1 MKLSVMIPS
10 RGLRLAAMLG
20 LAVMAICTYVAFF
33 PGTTDPMQSMVPV
46 YKYGVGAGL
55 LALIWSV
62 WALLTLGRE
71 GPVGRRWKLAA
82 ILICLGCTSMVN
94 SLVGMLALALM
105 LNNSTV
111 DFVVQTSGLF
121 TYLVWPLALFAFP
134 ARRMLDKK
142 KLPWILD
149 VALIMTA
156 ISAAGWYFL
165 IAPQVKFEGPRFAFW
180 LTFAYPLADLVSL
193 AGVVAAISLGGP
205 FRPARALVMFGIT
218 TNVAGDVIQAV
229 YMVHNQRPPM
239 PFIQCLWI
247 LSALIV
253 GYAALQLRTDARK
266 DPVSLGQDGPLLKV
280 TLARAVI
287 TIAFLGGL
295 IALALWG
302 NWARPHSLDTFG
314 LNIGCVVATGCAL
327 VRLLNLIKDNN
338 DLAKSLANA
347 NAHLDDQV
355 KERTSQLSEAKD
367 QIERQERF
375 LRSVIDA
382 IPSLVVAK
390 NLDGSIMLANEAV
403 ARFFST
409 SVENLQGANYADV
422 VGATNP
428 NAPAIISEE
437 TEILLNG
444 NPVIVSEREI
454 VGGEG
459 TARTFEVVKTPVQ
472 GSGGQAEQVLI
483 VGNDITIRKEA
494 EKSLIVARDAAELS
508 MKVKA
513 EFLANMSHEIRTPM
527 NGVLGFTDLLLAED
541 LSPEHRESALSIKTS
556 AESLLKI
563 INDILDISSLDSGT
577 AKVQSIPT
585 SLSTIFVEV
594 ADAHRPA
601 AEAKGIGI
609 RLDVR
614 LDPGMQFL
622 ADPGKIKQVLGNLV
636 SNAVKFTEKGV
647 VNIEVDLLRQAQDL
661 ASIRIAVADTGIG
674 IPADRLEM
682 IFDAFSQVD
691 YSMTRKFGG
700 TGLGLS
706 LCKQFTELMGG
717 TIKAESREGQGS
729 TFTVDIAF
737 KTIAQPVAEQ
747 VGEQESLEGLQ
758 VLVVED
764 NEVNQKIARKILERL
779 GCSVTVANNGL
790 EAVDYLIKK
799 SCDVILM
806 DCQMPVMDGLDATR
820 RIREFESPGSDVPI
834 IAVTAN
840 AMAGDREKC
849 LAAGMDDY
857 IAKPIKVDV
866 LTSAM
871 TRLTSGRAA

>member
-10 RGLRLAAMLG
+10 RGLRIAAMLG
-20 LAVMAICTYVAFF
+20 FAVMAICAYVAFC
-33 PGTTDPMQSMVPV
+33 PGTTDPMRSMIPV

-55 LALIWSV
+55 LSLIWSV
-62 WALLTLGRE
+62 WALLTLSKE

-82 ILICLGCTSMVN
+82 ILICLGCASMVN

-105 LNNSTV
+105 LNNPTV

-121 TYLVWPLALFAFP
+121 TYLAWPIALFAFP

-180 LTFAYPLADLVSL
+180 LTFAYPVADLVSL

-205 FRPARALVMFGIT
+205 FRPARALVMIGIAI
-218 TNVAGDVIQAV
+218 NVAGDVIQAV
-229 YMVHNQRPPM
+229 YMVHNQQPPM

-247 LSALIV
+247 SSALIL
-253 GYAALQLRTDARK
+253 GYAALQLRIDARK
-266 DPVSLGQDGPLLKV
+266 DPASLGQEGPLLKV

-287 TIAFLGGL
+287 TLAFLGAL
-295 IALALWG
+295 ITLALWG
-302 NWARPHSLDTFG
+302 NWARPHSIDTIG
-314 LNIGCVVATGCAL
+314 LNIGCVVAAGCAL

-338 DLAKSLANA
+338 DLAKSLAHA
-347 NAHLDDQV
+347 NVHLDEQV
-355 KERTSQLSEAKD
+355 QERTRQLSQAKD
-367 QIERQERF
+367 EIERQERF

-390 NLDGSIMLANEAV
+390 AVDGSIVLANEAV
-403 ARFFST
+403 ARFFSK
-409 SVENLQGANYADV
+409 SIEDLQGANYADI

-428 NAPAIISEE
+428 SAPAIISEE
-437 TEILLNG
+437 TEVLLNG
-444 NPVIVSEREI
+444 NPVLVSEREI
-454 VGGEG
+454 VGGDG
-459 TARTFEVVKTPVQ
+459 TFRTFEVVKTPVQ
-472 GSGGQAEQVLI
+472 GASGQAEQVLI
-483 VGNDITIRKEA
+483 IGNDITVRKEA

-541 LSPEHRESALSIKTS
+541 LSPEHRESAVSIKTS

-563 INDILDISSLDSGT
+563 INDILDVSSLDSGT
-577 AKVQSIPT
+577 AKLEFT
-585 SLSTIFVEV
+585 TTLLSALSVEV
-594 ADAHRPA
+594 ANAYRPA

-614 LDPGMQFL
+614 LDPGIQFL
-622 ADPGKIKQVLGNLV
+622 ADAGKLKKVLSNLV
-636 SNAVKFTEKGV
+636 ANAVKFTESGV
-647 VNIEVDLLRQAQDL
+647 VSIDVDLVRRAQDM
-661 ASIRIAVADTGIG
+661 ASIRFSVTDTGIG
-674 IPADRLEM
+674 IPAGRLGI
-682 IFDAFSQVD
+682 IFDPFSQVD
-691 YSMTRKFGG
+691 YSMTRKYGG
-700 TGLGLS
+700 TGLGLA

-717 TIKAESREGQGS
+717 TIKAESREGEGS
-729 TFTVDIAF
+729 VFTLDLAL
-737 KTIAQPVAEQ
+737 KTVAEA
-747 VGEQESLEGLQ
+747 VPEESTEQESLEGLQ

-764 NEVNQKIARKILERL
+764 NEINQRIARKILERL
-779 GCSVTVANNGL
+779 GCNVTVANNGL